1 MKGQHAFKSQVH
13 IQGRNDYAKENKAFS
28 FNVILGK
35 LQFCKKMGKL
45 LNGNQFGHTETNLA
59 F

>member
-35 LQFCKKMGKL
+35 L
-45 LNGNQFGHTETNLA
+45 
-59 F
+59 